1 MGIPNIDL
9 RWSGTRFRLQ
19 SVTPDI
25 SAGSSFNLHAATIA
39 VCMLL
44 FLISS
49 VHAATTIV
57 AVCGLGP
64 IKSTDGGVTWTVIPV
79 NVSNGILSGQ
89 PNLRVIGYDPR
100 TPSTTW
106 YAHGDAG
113 GTYGFYR
120 TTDGGQTWTGT
131 PLLNFIPASIPGSIV
146 VDPVA
151 TNVIYMIV
159 YASTPGKN
167 YIVKSTDLGLT
178 WNKVPLPATVSY
190 PSSSSADGT
199 PPISIATDRQHTG
212 VLYAVGGHYVFKTT
226 DFGATWT
233 TLSTG
238 IDTPEKSGQPAG
250 AFPSVLNINVD
261 PRASTTL
268 YVGAAASFV
277 APNCKGTPA
286 GGQCGMYKSV
296 DGGATWT
303 QLGLQSYT
311 SSGLSI
317 DPVSGAMYAGG
328 IISTGSGT
336 IYKSTD
342 GGTNWTPVKNGLN
355 FASPRVFVDPNT
367 PTTVYAQQRG
377 STNGFYYISTDSG
390 TTWSSRPLPALCQV
404 TNPKCSTAPTTDLA
418 DFFLVPPP
426 LGGGAPAI
434 SNNGVV
440 NGASFQVGITPNA
453 WGTIQGSNLAPKTDD
468 WSKSITNGRFPTALD
483 TVSVSLGGKAAYM
496 YFITP
501 TQLNFLVPPDLPLG
515 PVQVTVTVD
524 GQTSTVANVNSTQ
537 YAPAFFLW
545 PGSQAVATRQDYSL
559 AVKPDT
565 FTGTT
570 TVAAKPGEV
579 LILWG
584 TGFGP
589 TDPTAPSG
597 SAVPADKTYAT
608 TNTPTVAINN
618 VQATVYGAALA
629 PGFGGLYQVAIQVP
643 PSLADGDWPIQVTIA
658 GAQSPTGVVLSV
670 HR

>member
-1 MGIPNIDL
+1 MGIPNTDL
-9 RWSGTRFRLQ
+9 RWSGPRLRLQ
-19 SVTPDI
+19 SVTPDM
-25 SAGSSFNLHAATIA
+25 SSGSSFKLHAATIA

-44 FLISS
+44 FLVSS
-49 VHAATTIV
+49 LHAATTIV

-178 WNKVPLPATVSY
+178 WNKVPLPATASY
-190 PSSSSADGT
+190 PSSSSPDGT
-199 PPISIATDRQHTG
+199 PAVWIATDRQQTG

-233 TLSTG
+233 TPSTG
-238 IDTPEKSGQPAG
+238 VDTPEKNGQPAG
-250 AFPSVLNINVD
+250 AFPSLLNINVD
-261 PRASTTL
+261 PRVSTTL
-268 YVGAAASFV
+268 YVGAGASFE

-296 DGGATWT
+296 DGGVTWT

-311 SSGLSI
+311 SSSLSI

-328 IISTGSGT
+328 ILSTGSGA
-336 IYKSTD
+336 IYKSID

-367 PTTVYAQQRG
+367 PTTVYAQQKG

-390 TTWSSRPLPALCQV
+390 ATWSSRPCRR
-404 TNPKCSTAPTTDLA
+404 C
-418 DFFLVPPP
+418 
-426 LGGGAPAI
+426 
-434 SNNGVV
+434 
-440 NGASFQVGITPNA
+440 
-453 WGTIQGSNLAPKTDD
+453 
-468 WSKSITNGRFPTALD
+468 
-483 TVSVSLGGKAAYM
+483 
-496 YFITP
+496 
-501 TQLNFLVPPDLPLG
+501 
-515 PVQVTVTVD
+515 
-524 GQTSTVANVNSTQ
+524 
-537 YAPAFFLW
+537 
-545 PGSQAVATRQDYSL
+545 
-559 AVKPDT
+559 
-565 FTGTT
+565 
-570 TVAAKPGEV
+570 AK
-579 LILWG
+579 
-584 TGFGP
+584 
-589 TDPTAPSG
+589 
-597 SAVPADKTYAT
+597 
-608 TNTPTVAINN
+608 
-618 VQATVYGAALA
+618 
-629 PGFGGLYQVAIQVP
+629 
-643 PSLADGDWPIQVTIA
+643 
-658 GAQSPTGVVLSV
+658 
-670 HR
+670 

>member
-1 MGIPNIDL
+1 MGVPITDPKLHGL
-9 RWSGTRFRLQ
+9 RLRLQ
-19 SVTPDI
+19 SVTPGM
-25 SAGSSFNLHAATIA
+25 SSGSSFRLRAAAIAIWVLVFFVSSLHAG
-39 VCMLL
+39 
-44 FLISS
+44 
-49 VHAATTIV
+49 TTIV

-64 IKSTDGGVTWTVIPV
+64 IKSTDGGITWSVIPV

-89 PNLRVIGYDPR
+89 PTLRVIGYDPR

-131 PLLNFIPASIPGSIV
+131 SLLNFIPASIPGSIV
-146 VDPVA
+146 VDPGA

-159 YASTPGKN
+159 YAATPGKN

-178 WNKVPLPATVSY
+178 WSKIPLPATVSY
-190 PSSSSADGT
+190 PASSFADGT
-199 PPISIATDRQHTG
+199 VADWIATDQQQSG
-212 VLYAVGGHYVFKTT
+212 VLYAAGGHYVFKTT
-226 DFGATWT
+226 NFGASWT

-238 IDTPEKSGQPAG
+238 VDTPEKNGQPAG
-250 AFPSVLNINVD
+250 AFPSLLKVFVD
-261 PRASTTL
+261 PRVSTTL
-268 YVGAAASFV
+268 YVGAGASFV
-277 APNCKGTPA
+277 ASNCKGTPA

-311 SSGLSI
+311 SSSLSI
-317 DPVSGAMYAGG
+317 DSVSGTMYAGG

-336 IYKSTD
+336 IFKSTD
-342 GGTNWTPVKNGLN
+342 GGTNWTPVKNGLSQ
-355 FASPRVFVDPNT
+355 ASPRVFVDPNT

-390 TTWSSRPLPALCQV
+390 ATWNSRPLPALCQV
-404 TNPKCSTAPTTDLA
+404 TNPKCTTAPTTDLA

-426 LGGGAPAI
+426 LGGGPPTI

-440 NGASFQVGITPNA
+440 NGASFQSGITPNGWA
-453 WGTIQGSNLAPKTDD
+453 TIQGSNLAPKTDD
-468 WSKSITNGRFPTALD
+468 WTKSIVNGQFPTALD
-483 TVSVSLGGKAAYM
+483 TVSVSLGGEAAYM

-501 TQLNFLVPPDLPLG
+501 NQLNFLVPPDLPLG
-515 PVQVTVTVD
+515 PVQVTVTAN
-524 GQTSTVANVNSTQ
+524 GQTSATASVTSSQ
-537 YAPAFFLW
+537 FAPAFFLW

-565 FTGTT
+565 FTGVT
-570 TVAAKPGEV
+570 TVAAKPGDI

-589 TDPTAPSG
+589 TNPPAPSG
-597 SAVPADKTYAT
+597 SAVPGDKTYST
-608 TNTPTVAINN
+608 TNTPSVAIDNL
-618 VQATVYGAALA
+618 QATVYGAALA
-629 PGFGGLYQVAIQVP
+629 SGFAGLYQVAIQVP
-643 PSLADGDWPIQVTIA
+643 LSLLDGDWPIQATI
-658 GAQSPTGVVLSV
+658 GGVQSPTGVVLSV

>member
-1 MGIPNIDL
+1 MGIPKTDPQSYGPQL
-9 RWSGTRFRLQ
+9 KLQ
-19 SVTPDI
+19 SVPPQR
-25 SAGSSFNLHAATIA
+25 SSKSSFKLHAAAIA
-39 VCMLL
+39 VSMLL
-44 FLISS
+44 VLVSGL
-49 VHAATTIV
+49 HAATTIV

-64 IKSTDGGVTWTVIPV
+64 IKSTDGGVTWSVIPV
-79 NVSNGILSGQ
+79 NVTNGILSGQ
-89 PNLRVIGYDPR
+89 PTLRVIGYDPR
-100 TPSTTW
+100 APSTTW

-146 VDPVA
+146 VDPGA

-159 YASTPGKN
+159 YAATPGKN

-178 WNKVPLPATVSY
+178 WSKIPLPATASY
-190 PSSSSADGT
+190 PASSSPDGT
-199 PPISIATDRQHTG
+199 PAVSIATDRQQSG
-212 VLYAVGGHYVFKTT
+212 VLYAVGGHYVFKTA

-238 IDTPEKSGQPAG
+238 VDTSEKSGQPAS
-250 AFPSVLNINVD
+250 AFPSLLNINTD

-268 YVGAAASFV
+268 YVSAGASFV
-277 APNCKGTPA
+277 ASNCKATPA
-286 GGQCGMYKSV
+286 GGQCGMYKSA

-311 SSGLSI
+311 SSGVSI

-328 IISTGSGT
+328 ILSTGSGA

-377 STNGFYYISTDSG
+377 STNGFYYISTDAG
-390 TTWSSRPLPALCQV
+390 ATWSSRPLPALCQV

-426 LGGGAPAI
+426 LGGGAPTI
-434 SNNGVV
+434 SSNGVV
-440 NGASFQVGITPNA
+440 NGASFKSGITPNA
-453 WGTIQGSNLAPKTDD
+453 WATIQGSNLAPKTDD
-468 WSKSITNGRFPTALD
+468 WSKAIVNGQFPATLD
-483 TVSVSLGGKAAYM
+483 NVSVSLGGKAAYI

-501 TQLNFLVPPDLPLG
+501 NQLNVLVPADLPLG
-515 PVQVTVTVD
+515 PLQVTVTVD
-524 GQTSTVANVNSTQ
+524 GQTSTAASVTSTQ

-545 PGSQAVATRQDYSL
+545 PGNQAVATRQDYSL

-565 FTGTT
+565 FVGTT
-570 TVAAKPGEV
+570 TVASKPGDV

-589 TDPTAPSG
+589 TDPPAPSG
-597 SAVPADKTYAT
+597 SAVPADKTYST
-608 TNTPTVAINN
+608 TNTPTVTINN

-629 PGFGGLYQVAIQVP
+629 SSFAALYQIAIQVP
-643 PSLADGDWPIQVTIA
+643 PSLTDGDWPIQVAIA
-658 GAQSPTGVVLSV
+658 GVQSPAGVVLSV

>member
-1 MGIPNIDL
+1 MGIPKTDRQLHGPRL
-9 RWSGTRFRLQ
+9 RLR
-19 SVTPDI
+19 SVTSGMPF
-25 SAGSSFNLHAATIA
+25 GSSFRLRSPAIA
-39 VCMLL
+39 ILMLVL
-44 FLISS
+44 FVSS
-49 VHAATTIV
+49 LHAATTIV

-64 IKSTDGGVTWTVIPV
+64 IKSIDGGVTWSVIPV
-79 NVSNGILSGQ
+79 NVSNGVLSGQ
-89 PNLRVIGYDPR
+89 PTLRVIGYDPR

-131 PLLNFIPASIPGSIV
+131 PLLNFIPASVPGSIV
-146 VDPVA
+146 VDPGA

-159 YASTPGKN
+159 YAATPGKN

-178 WNKVPLPATVSY
+178 WSKIPLPATASY
-190 PSSSSADGT
+190 PSSSSPDGT
-199 PPISIATDRQHTG
+199 PADWIASDKQQSG
-212 VLYAVGGHYVFKTT
+212 VLYAAGGHYIFKTT
-226 DFGATWT
+226 NFGASWT

-238 IDTPEKSGQPAG
+238 VDTPEKNGQPGG
-250 AFPSVLNINVD
+250 AFPSLLNVFVD
-261 PRASTTL
+261 PRVSTTL
-268 YVGAAASFV
+268 YVGAGASFV
-277 APNCKGTPA
+277 APNCKGTPS

-311 SSGLSI
+311 SSSLAI
-317 DPVSGAMYAGG
+317 DPVSGTLYAGG

-336 IYKSTD
+336 IFKSTD

-355 FASPRVFVDPNT
+355 FASPRVVVDPNT

-390 TTWSSRPLPALCQV
+390 ATWTSRPLPALCELGS
-404 TNPKCSTAPTTDLA
+404 KCTVAPTTDLA
-418 DFFLVPPP
+418 DFFLIPPP
-426 LGGGAPAI
+426 LGGGAPTI

-440 NGASFQVGITPNA
+440 NGASFQPGITPNA
-453 WGTIQGSNLAPKTDD
+453 WATIQGSNLAPKTDD
-468 WSKSITNGRFPTALD
+468 WTKSIVNGQFPTALD
-483 TVSVSLGGKAAYM
+483 TVSVSLGGKAAYP

-501 TQLNFLVPPDLPLG
+501 NQVNFLVPPDLPLG
-515 PVQVTVTVD
+515 PVQVTVTTN
-524 GQTSTVANVNSTQ
+524 GQTSAAATVTSTQ
-537 YAPAFFLW
+537 FAPAFFLW

-565 FTGTT
+565 FTGVT
-570 TVAAKPGEV
+570 TVAAKPGDI

-589 TDPTAPSG
+589 TNPPAPSG
-597 SAVPADKTYAT
+597 SAVPGDKTYST
-608 TNTPTVAINN
+608 TNAPSVAIDN

-629 PGFGGLYQVAIQVP
+629 PGFAGLYQVAIQVP
-643 PSLADGDWPIQVTIA
+643 LSLPDGDWPIQATI
-658 GAQSPTGVVLSV
+658 GGVQSPAGVVLSV